1 MPMTGWP
8 RPSSDTSC
16 LDNSGQRLRCC
27 SRVPV
32 LEGAA
37 DNKNKV
43 LTKRDNRP
51 MAVLIEDYAL
61 LGNCRT
67 AALVARDGSLDWLC
81 FPRFDAPACFAALLG
96 DSNNGRW
103 KLAPV
108 DGSAQSRRRYRDGTL
123 ILETLFTTD
132 TGQALL
138 IDFMPMEIDSSV
150 VRIVV
155 GVEGRVDFSMDL
167 AIRFDYGST
176 VPWVEKREPHTM
188 TAVAGPDMLVL
199 RTPAELH
206 PMDHHTE
213 SFFSVEAGQR
223 LGFALSWQVS
233 HEPVRAGFDVDSALQ
248 QTERFWRDFSDR
260 CPDVGPWTDQVKRS
274 LITLK
279 AMTYAPTG
287 GIVAA
292 VTTSLPEQLG
302 GERNWDY
309 RFCWLRD
316 ATMTLLAFMNLGYFE
331 EAAAWRNWL
340 LRSIA
345 GNPEQVQIMYGLAG
359 ERRLLEYELPW
370 LAGYEQSRPVRIG
383 NGAASQVQLDVYGEV
398 ADAMTQALKN
408 GLPALPRSTE
418 IQKVIMPFLEK
429 VWHQP
434 DAGIWEIRSAPR
446 HFTHS
451 KVMAWVSFDRNAGVL
466 AHSENPED
474 RERGRH
480 YRAVADEIH
489 ADVCANGYD
498 AALGS
503 FVQTYGGQEMDAS
516 LLQIALTGFLPVD
529 DPRVTGTV
537 TRIEQSLMKDGLL
550 LRYDSERS
558 TDGVSGSEGT
568 FLVCSFWLADVY
580 VLQGRDD
587 EAQLLFERLC
597 GLCNDVGLLAEQYDP
612 QQNRMLGNFPQAF
625 SHIGIINTALNLH
638 RVVCPVKSRAATP
651 S

>member
-1 MPMTGWP
+1 
-8 RPSSDTSC
+8 
-16 LDNSGQRLRCC
+16 
-27 SRVPV
+27 
-32 LEGAA
+32 
-37 DNKNKV
+37 
-43 LTKRDNRP
+43 

-81 FPRFDAPACFAALLG
+81 FPRFDAPACFSALLG
-96 DSNNGRW
+96 DSDNGRW
-103 KLAPV
+103 KIAPL
-108 DGSAQSRRRYRDGTL
+108 DAQCQTVRGYRDGTL
-123 ILETLFTTD
+123 ILETSFTTD
-132 TGQALL
+132 TGRALL
-138 IDFMPMEIDSSV
+138 LDFMPMDVDSSV
-150 VRIVV
+150 VRLVI
-155 GVEGRVDFSMDL
+155 GLEGRVDFAMDL

-188 TAVAGPDMLVL
+188 TAVAGPEMLVL

-213 SFFSVEAGQR
+213 SRFTVDAGQR
-223 LGFALSWQVS
+223 LGFALGWQAS
-233 HEPVRAGFDVDSALQ
+233 HEPVREAFDIEQALEG
-248 QTERFWRDFSDR
+248 TEHFWREFSDR
-260 CPDVGPWTDQVKRS
+260 CPDVGPWTAQVRRS

-316 ATMTLLAFMNLGYFE
+316 ATMTLLAFMNLGYFD
-331 EAAAWRNWL
+331 EATAWRNWL
-340 LRSIA
+340 LRSVA
-345 GNPEQVQIMYGLAG
+345 GNPEQVQIMYGLGG
-359 ERRLLEYELPW
+359 ERRLPEYQLPW
-370 LAGYEQSRPVRIG
+370 LSGYQNSRPVRIG
-383 NGAASQVQLDVYGEV
+383 NAAATQMQLDVYGEV
-398 ADAMTQALKN
+398 ADAMTQALKS
-408 GLPALPRSTE
+408 GLPRLPRSTE

-429 VWHQP
+429 VWHLP
-434 DAGIWEIRSAPR
+434 DAGIWEIRSEPR

-466 AHSENPED
+466 AQSDSAED

-480 YRAVADEIH
+480 YRAIADEIH
-489 ADVCANGYD
+489 ADVCAHGYD
-498 AALGS
+498 AQLGS
-503 FVQTYGGQEMDAS
+503 FVQTYGGKELDAS

-537 TRIEQSLMKDGLL
+537 AQIEKALMQDGLL

-580 VLQGRDD
+580 VLQGREQ
-587 EAQLLFERLC
+587 EASDLFDRLC

-612 QQNRMLGNFPQAF
+612 RAGRMLGNFPQAF

-638 RVVCPVKSRAATP
+638 RVVCPVKARAAAREEVIAR
-651 S
+651 

>member
-1 MPMTGWP
+1 
-8 RPSSDTSC
+8 
-16 LDNSGQRLRCC
+16 
-27 SRVPV
+27 
-32 LEGAA
+32 
-37 DNKNKV
+37 
-43 LTKRDNRP
+43 
-51 MAVLIEDYAL
+51 
-61 LGNCRT
+61 
-67 AALVARDGSLDWLC
+67 
-81 FPRFDAPACFAALLG
+81 
-96 DSNNGRW
+96 
-103 KLAPV
+103 
-108 DGSAQSRRRYRDGTL
+108 
-123 ILETLFTTD
+123 
-132 TGQALL
+132 
-138 IDFMPMEIDSSV
+138 
-150 VRIVV
+150 
-155 GVEGRVDFSMDL
+155 
-167 AIRFDYGST
+167 
-176 VPWVEKREPHTM
+176 
-188 TAVAGPDMLVL
+188 
-199 RTPAELH
+199 
-206 PMDHHTE
+206 
-213 SFFSVEAGQR
+213 
-223 LGFALSWQVS
+223 
-233 HEPVRAGFDVDSALQ
+233 
-248 QTERFWRDFSDR
+248 
-260 CPDVGPWTDQVKRS
+260 
-274 LITLK
+274 
-279 AMTYAPTG
+279 MTYAPTG

-331 EAAAWRNWL
+331 EATAWRNWL

-370 LAGYEQSRPVRIG
+370 LAGYEHSRPVRVG

-408 GLPALPRSTE
+408 GLPALPRSTD
-418 IQKVIMPFLEK
+418 IQKVITPFLEK

-466 AHSENPED
+466 AKSDDPQD

-480 YRAVADEIH
+480 YRDVADQIH
-489 ADVCANGYD
+489 ADVCAHGYD

-587 EAQLLFERLC
+587 EAQILFERLC

-638 RVVCPVKSRAATP
+638 RVICPVKSRAATP
-651 S
+651 C

>member
-1 MPMTGWP
+1 
-8 RPSSDTSC
+8 
-16 LDNSGQRLRCC
+16 
-27 SRVPV
+27 
-32 LEGAA
+32 
-37 DNKNKV
+37 
-43 LTKRDNRP
+43 

-67 AALVARDGSLDWLC
+67 AALVSRDGSLDWLC

-96 DSNNGRW
+96 DADNGRW
-103 KLAPV
+103 KIAPLDPTSQV
-108 DGSAQSRRRYRDGTL
+108 ERRYRDGTL
-123 ILETLFTTD
+123 ILETLFTTE
-132 TGQALL
+132 TGSALL
-138 IDFMPMEIDSSV
+138 IDFMPMNVDNSV

-155 GVEGRVDFSMDL
+155 GLEGWVDFGMDL

-176 VPWVEKREPHTM
+176 VPWVETRDEQTL

-199 RTPAELH
+199 RAPADLR
-206 PMDHHTE
+206 PTDHHTQ
-213 SFFSVEAGQR
+213 SRFRVEAGQS
-223 LGFALSWQVS
+223 GAFNLSWQPS
-233 HEPVRAGFDVDSALQ
+233 HEKIRDAFDAQLALE
-248 QTERFWRDFSDR
+248 QTEQFWLEFSDR
-260 CPDVGPWTDQVKRS
+260 CPEVGPWTPQVKRS

-331 EAAAWRNWL
+331 EATAWRNWL

-359 ERRLLEYELPW
+359 ERRLQEYELPW
-370 LAGYEQSRPVRIG
+370 LAGYENSRPVRVG
-383 NGAASQVQLDVYGEV
+383 NGAATQVQLDVYGEV
-398 ADAMTQALKN
+398 ADAMTQALKS
-408 GLPALPRSTE
+408 GLPRLTRSTE

-429 VWHQP
+429 VWHLP
-434 DAGIWEIRSAPR
+434 DAGIWEIRSEPR

-451 KVMAWVSFDRNAGVL
+451 KVMAWVSFDRNASVL
-466 AHSENPED
+466 MQSEDPED
-474 RERGRH
+474 RARGAH

-498 AALGS
+498 AQLGS
-503 FVQTYGGQEMDAS
+503 FVQTYGSKAVDAS
-516 LLQIALTGFLPVD
+516 LLQIALTGFLPAD
-529 DPRVTGTV
+529 DPRVVGTV
-537 TRIEQSLMKDGLL
+537 AEIERALMQDGLL
-550 LRYDSERS
+550 LRYDSDRS
-558 TDGVSGSEGT
+558 VDGVSGSEGT

-580 VLQGRDD
+580 VLLGREE
-587 EAQLLFERLC
+587 EARDLFERLC
-597 GLCNDVGLLAEQYDP
+597 GLTNDLGLLAEQYDP
-612 QQNRMLGNFPQAF
+612 RTQRMLGNFPQAF

-638 RVVCPVKSRAATP
+638 RVVCPVKTRATAQP
-651 S
+651 A

>member
-1 MPMTGWP
+1 
-8 RPSSDTSC
+8 
-16 LDNSGQRLRCC
+16 
-27 SRVPV
+27 
-32 LEGAA
+32 
-37 DNKNKV
+37 
-43 LTKRDNRP
+43 

-108 DGSAQSRRRYRDGTL
+108 DGSARSRRSYRDGTL

-138 IDFMPMEIDSSV
+138 IDFMPMETDSSV

-176 VPWVEKREPHTM
+176 VPWVEKRDPHTM

-213 SFFSVEAGQR
+213 SLFSVEAGQR

-233 HEPVRAGFDVDSALQ
+233 HEPVRAGFDVESALQ
-248 QTERFWRDFSDR
+248 QTETFWRDFSGR

-331 EAAAWRNWL
+331 EATAWRNWL

-370 LAGYEQSRPVRIG
+370 LAGYEHSRPVRVG

-408 GLPALPRSTE
+408 GLPALPRSTD

-466 AHSENPED
+466 AKSDDPQD

-480 YRAVADEIH
+480 YREVADQIH
-489 ADVCANGYD
+489 ADVCAHGFD
-498 AALGS
+498 AELGS

-558 TDGVSGSEGT
+558 TDGVSGSEAT

-587 EAQLLFERLC
+587 EAQILFERLC

-638 RVVCPVKSRAATP
+638 RVICPVKSRAATR

>member
-1 MPMTGWP
+1 MRCYSW
-8 RPSSDTSC
+8 
-16 LDNSGQRLRCC
+16 GQLLKG
-27 SRVPV
+27 P
-32 LEGAA
+32 AY
-37 DNKNKV
+37 NKNKV
-43 LTKRDNRP
+43 LTKRDKRP

-108 DGSAQSRRRYRDGTL
+108 DGTAQSRRRYRDGTL

-138 IDFMPMEIDSSV
+138 IDFMPMEIDNSV

-176 VPWVEKREPHTM
+176 VPWVEKRDPHTM

-213 SFFSVEAGQR
+213 SLFSVEAGQR
-223 LGFALSWQVS
+223 LGFALSWQAS
-233 HEPVRAGFDVDSALQ
+233 HEPVRGGFDVELALQ
-248 QTERFWRDFSDR
+248 QTETFWRDFSGR
-260 CPDVGPWTDQVKRS
+260 CPDVGQWTDQVKRS

-331 EAAAWRNWL
+331 EATAWRNWL

-345 GNPEQVQIMYGLAG
+345 GNPDQVQIMYGLAG

-370 LAGYEQSRPVRIG
+370 LAGYEQSRPVRVG

-408 GLPALPRSTE
+408 GLPALPRGTE

-466 AHSENPED
+466 AKSDDPED

-480 YRAVADEIH
+480 YREVADQIH
-489 ADVCANGYD
+489 ADVCANGYN

-503 FVQTYGGQEMDAS
+503 FVQTYGGTELDAS

-537 TRIEQSLMKDGLL
+537 KRIEQSLMKDGLL

-587 EAQLLFERLC
+587 EAQVLFERLC

-638 RVVCPVKSRAATP
+638 RVICPVKSRAATP
-651 S
+651 T

>member
-1 MPMTGWP
+1 
-8 RPSSDTSC
+8 
-16 LDNSGQRLRCC
+16 
-27 SRVPV
+27 
-32 LEGAA
+32 
-37 DNKNKV
+37 
-43 LTKRDNRP
+43 

-96 DSNNGRW
+96 DSDNGRW
-103 KLAPV
+103 KIAPSEP
-108 DGSAQSRRRYRDGTL
+108 GCQSRRSYRDGTL

-132 TGQALL
+132 TGQAML
-138 IDFMPMEIDSSV
+138 IDFMPMETDSSV
-150 VRIVV
+150 VRMIV
-155 GVEGRVDFSMDL
+155 GLQGTVDFTMDL

-176 VPWVEKREPHTM
+176 VPWVEKRDPHTM
-188 TAVAGPDMLVL
+188 TAVAGPEMLVL

-206 PMDHHTE
+206 PLDHHTE
-213 SFFSVEAGQR
+213 SRFTVKAGQR
-223 LGFALSWQVS
+223 LGFALAWQAS
-233 HEPVRAGFDVDSALQ
+233 HEPMRESFDVEQALE
-248 QTERFWRDFSDR
+248 QTEAFWREFSDR

-316 ATMTLLAFMNLGYFE
+316 ATMTLLAFMNLGYYE
-331 EAAAWRNWL
+331 EATAWRNWL
-340 LRSIA
+340 LRSVA
-345 GNPEQVQIMYGLAG
+345 GNPEQVQIMYGLGG
-359 ERRLLEYELPW
+359 ERRLPEYQLPW
-370 LAGYEQSRPVRIG
+370 LGGYEGSRPVRIG
-383 NGAASQVQLDVYGEV
+383 NAAATQMQLDVYGEV
-398 ADAMTQALKN
+398 ADAMMQALKS
-408 GLPALPRSTE
+408 GLPRLPRSTE
-418 IQKVIMPFLEK
+418 IQKVIMPFLEN
-429 VWHQP
+429 VWHLP
-434 DAGIWEIRSAPR
+434 DAGIWEIRSEPR

-466 AHSENPED
+466 AQSDHPED
-474 RERGRH
+474 RERGQH
-480 YRAVADEIH
+480 YRMIADQIH
-489 ADVCANGYD
+489 ADVCSNGFD
-498 AALGS
+498 AQLGS
-503 FVQTYGGQEMDAS
+503 FVQTYGGKELDAS

-529 DPRVTGTV
+529 DPRVRGTV
-537 TRIEQSLMKDGLL
+537 AQIERSLMQDGLL

-580 VLQGRDD
+580 VLQGRDQ
-587 EAQLLFERLC
+587 EASDLFDRLC

-612 QQNRMLGNFPQAF
+612 RAGRMLGNFRKRSAI
-625 SHIGIINTALNLH
+625 SGSSI
-638 RVVCPVKSRAATP
+638 RR
-651 S
+651 

>member
-1 MPMTGWP
+1 
-8 RPSSDTSC
+8 
-16 LDNSGQRLRCC
+16 
-27 SRVPV
+27 
-32 LEGAA
+32 
-37 DNKNKV
+37 
-43 LTKRDNRP
+43 

-67 AALVARDGSLDWLC
+67 AALAARDGSLDWLC

-108 DGSAQSRRRYRDGTL
+108 DGSARSRRSYRDGTL

-213 SFFSVEAGQR
+213 SLFSVEAGQR

-233 HEPVRAGFDVDSALQ
+233 HDPVRAGFDVESALQ
-248 QTERFWRDFSDR
+248 QTERFWREFSVR

-331 EAAAWRNWL
+331 EATAWRNWL

-451 KVMAWVSFDRNAGVL
+451 KVMAWVSFDRNASVL
-466 AHSENPED
+466 AQSENPED

-537 TRIEQSLMKDGLL
+537 TRIEQALMKDGLL

-558 TDGVSGSEGT
+558 TDGVPGSEGT

-580 VLQGRDD
+580 VLQGRDE
-587 EAQLLFERLC
+587 EAQVLFERLC

-612 QQNRMLGNFPQAF
+612 RQNRMLGNFPQAF

-638 RVVCPVKSRAATP
+638 RVICPVKSRAATP